1 MTIEPGA
8 TPVAAHLLNLQGARP
23 SLTGSRCTSCGEV
36 YFPAAR
42 GCTRCGSTALDA
54 CDLGGAGRL
63 WSWTVQG
70 FCPKPPYD
78 SGESE
83 HDFTPYGVG
92 YVELASGLKVE
103 SRLTVADPARLRIGM
118 PMALTLQAYRR
129 PGAGA
134 PVFTFAFEPVDTAGA
149 AEATR

>member
-1 MTIEPGA
+1 MT
-8 TPVAAHLLNLQGARP
+8 TPSVPVLAGPHLVNQQGASP
-23 SLTGSRCTSCGEV
+23 SLNGSRCTSCGEV

-54 CDLGGAGRL
+54 FDLGDKGRL
-63 WSWTVQG
+63 WSWTIQG

-78 SGESE
+78 SGETE
-83 HDFTPYGVG
+83 ADFTPYGVG

-118 PMALTLQAYRR
+118 PMVLTLQAYRR
-129 PGAGA
+129 ARDGAQ
-134 PVFTFAFEPVDTAGA
+134 VYTFAFEPETQA
-149 AEATR
+149 

>member
-1 MTIEPGA
+1 MTTQPG
-8 TPVAAHLLNLQGARP
+8 PVLVGPHLLSLQGARP
-23 SLTGSRCTSCGEV
+23 SLMGSRCTPCGEV

-54 CDLGGAGRL
+54 FDLGSAGRL
-63 WSWTVQG
+63 WSWTIQG

-78 SGESE
+78 SGETDA
-83 HDFTPYGVG
+83 DFTPYGVG

-129 PGAGA
+129 ASDGA
-134 PVFTFAFEPVDTAGA
+134 PVHTFAFEPVDPANAAGDNV
-149 AEATR
+149 